1 MHRSCHRVNSPWQ
14 GGATTLDPRR
24 GDTLWQR
31 ATDVRFANE
40 SFPNSSPARGV
51 ASRVQ
56 YRRPMPKHT
65 SLGELIT
72 ALYDAA
78 IEMNDDEERNDDIV
92 AACTVDVLLRSGER
106 NRKALAELV
115 WPLAVRPN

>member
-1 MHRSCHRVNSPWQ
+1 
-14 GGATTLDPRR
+14 
-24 GDTLWQR
+24 
-31 ATDVRFANE
+31 VRFANE
-40 SFPNSSPARGV
+40 SFPNSSLARSV
-51 ASRVQ
+51 ASTVQ
-56 YRRPMPKHT
+56 YRRPMSKHT

>member
-1 MHRSCHRVNSPWQ
+1 MR
-14 GGATTLDPRR
+14 GPRR
-24 GDTLWQR
+24 GDTLWQH

-40 SFPNSSPARGV
+40 SFPNSSPANGV
-51 ASRVQ
+51 ALSVQ
-56 YRRPMPKHT
+56 YRSPMSKHT

-78 IEMNDDEERNDDIV
+78 IEMEVDEESNDDVV
-92 AACTVDVLLRSGER
+92 AACTVDVLLRSGKR
-106 NRKALAELV
+106 NYKALAELV